1 MTLADLSHR
10 EYQVAVWIPLGG
22 DDAQIGRILGIGPRS
37 VQEYLR
43 HIYDKLGIEGPAH
56 IKRVKL
62 ACMVIEAQR
71 RARFEI

>member
-1 MTLADLSHR
+1 MTLSDLSHR

-22 DDAQIGRILGIGPRS
+22 DDATIGRILGIGGRT
-37 VQEYLR
+37 VQNHLH
-43 HIYDKLGIEGPAH
+43 HIYFKLGIEGQAH

-71 RARFEI
+71 RERFEI